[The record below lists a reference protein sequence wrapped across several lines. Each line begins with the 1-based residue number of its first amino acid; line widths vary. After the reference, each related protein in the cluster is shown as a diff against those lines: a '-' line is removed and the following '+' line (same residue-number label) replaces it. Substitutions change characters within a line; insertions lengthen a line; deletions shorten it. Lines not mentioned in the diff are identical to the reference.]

1 MSSPTADEFFF
12 LSGSG
17 KQGSR
22 SWILSE
28 VTAFGDQVALS
39 TGSQNE
45 AVGDPASFKQ
55 VLWILAHGLG
65 MGPKPVRAF
74 FFHFE
79 PELFILC

>member
-1 MSSPTADEFFF
+1 MSSPTADELFF

-65 MGPKPVRAF
+65 MGPKTVRVF